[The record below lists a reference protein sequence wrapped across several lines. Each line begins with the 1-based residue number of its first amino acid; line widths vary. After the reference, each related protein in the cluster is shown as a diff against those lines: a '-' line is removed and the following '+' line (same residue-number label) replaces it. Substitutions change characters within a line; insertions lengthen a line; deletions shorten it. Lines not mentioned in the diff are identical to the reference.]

1 MLSYHDEGCCSRA
14 LSNIEG
20 TGSISRQSSIWEFF
34 PRLGVQSSELGC
46 VRREAYYQS
55 SKKNT
60 HTHTQYWE
68 KFALFPDL
76 APWASSSQ
84 QVYRQWTWPH
94 SLISTLLFDGSFL
107 PNGYL
112 FSGTCLYET
121 NFSDPLPP
129 GVTRERISGIFTAN
143 RAWCT
148 NERAFSYVSMCTPV
162 IALESQLAGS

>member
-1 MLSYHDEGCCSRA
+1 MQPIHLDISLPFSNHVKYTTSSSRGWGYNPASWAVFDEKPIINRA
-14 LSNIEG
+14 KES
-20 TGSISRQSSIWEFF
+20 
-34 PRLGVQSSELGC
+34 
-46 VRREAYYQS
+46 
-55 SKKNT
+55 
-60 HTHTQYWE
+60 HYWE
-68 KFALFPDL
+68 KFALSPDL
-76 APWASSSQ
+76 SPWASSSQ

-162 IALESQLAGS
+162 IALESQLAGSYVCLLLRSVIMQV